1 MKKIVKQ
8 VPLWLLL
15 IVPAVI
21 FLFLRLYKIESS
33 LLFFNDMGRDFL
45 ALYRWQET
53 GRPPLLG
60 PLTSSLPSNQSA
72 LYFYLLYPLYLL
84 TNQSLFSTI
93 YTVILFYLVFLVA
106 GVFLLRKRP
115 DLLKILAVVSFL
127 IAIHPQFVLQHRF
140 VWNPSFVA
148 PLLITAFFSFHLLS
162 KKPSPLLIFIFSMS
176 IAAAT
181 ALTYSVVPVLLAFLI
196 LAVIR
201 IPKQAFRVF
210 AYTVASFLFLNL
222 PTIFFELRHNFI
234 LTKLLFGG
242 ERLAQSQNSLIE
254 KLNRLFDFLIFS
266 PSKQSGLVLLL
277 AITAAV
283 WYGFR
288 HYQKE
293 GSSQTKRLFQ
303 DAGLLFVITSLVTL
317 IVPFSIHAHFVFGFL
332 SLGMI
337 IIALLPHK
345 VLIPLLLLFSAF
357 WLRPEQL
364 AGYFKPAHR
373 SVAESIACA
382 KMVCQGSNEPMF
394 VSLQAGFHP
403 YHNGPEF
410 RYLLRAAGCKI
421 RDIEQEPKSARLMA
435 VVVDAS
441 KYEHGKTR
449 YYELDLFG
457 KSKEIKVYQCL
468 PNLEVHILS
477 TAP

>member
-266 PSKQSGLVLLL
+266 
-277 AITAAV
+277 ITAAV

-364 AGYFKPAHR
+364 AGYFK
-373 SVAESIACA
+373 
-382 KMVCQGSNEPMF
+382 CQGSNEPMF